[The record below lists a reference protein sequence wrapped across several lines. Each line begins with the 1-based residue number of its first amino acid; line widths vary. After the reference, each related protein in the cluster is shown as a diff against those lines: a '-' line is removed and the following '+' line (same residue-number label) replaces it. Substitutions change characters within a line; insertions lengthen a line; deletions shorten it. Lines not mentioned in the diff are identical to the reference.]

1 MTENIVKTIEYKDK
15 QLLVTLDFWGT
26 KVLLKFVLSE
36 QIIAAIINENGID
49 GINEIVRKNSQFDTQ
64 YQRSSADKPNPPV
77 PEPPTPSVET
87 KPSKYGY

>member
-36 QIIAAIINENGID
+36 
-49 GINEIVRKNSQFDTQ
+49 
-64 YQRSSADKPNPPV
+64 
-77 PEPPTPSVET
+77 
-87 KPSKYGY
+87 